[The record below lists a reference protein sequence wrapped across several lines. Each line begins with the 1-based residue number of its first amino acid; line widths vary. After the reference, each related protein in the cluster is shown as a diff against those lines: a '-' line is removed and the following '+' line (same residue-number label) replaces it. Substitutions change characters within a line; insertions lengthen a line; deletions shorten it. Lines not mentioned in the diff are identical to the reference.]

1 VEAAKITLSDSTEAV
16 INAPNCCMVPID
28 NNPNRRK
35 RVSVHGLTVT
45 REQYESRI
53 EKYVTESLECVQEIL
68 RRTQTP
74 ANLLDVVLLVGGATM
89 TPCVRAAV
97 DRVFPGKLRPI
108 GELNPMTCVAQ
119 GAALWAAE
127 KQKEKSDHGRAAGS
141 KLEVKGRTV
150 RAIGIAVS
158 DGHSSD
164 GFEVIIPRG
173 TLLPME
179 PIERRF
185 VALQPD
191 RINVPIYE
199 GEEKHASR
207 NRHQGNIRLDLK
219 ELGGQPLVP
228 GTPVT
233 VRLKF
238 TENKIIEVII
248 EPHGRNAITRELDYT
263 EDTAC
268 AGERKEELEE
278 LEQMIMMADR
288 FLPEYGPFVDEA
300 KRKQIEVSVERA
312 NKVLGDETPNRRE
325 ARLLTKRIYREII
338 YSDTLGGLLFQAEY
352 LAARPEMEPD
362 LVTRLGSLCAIA
374 KTIYS
379 ENLSQPTPAKA
390 NDLHQIRKGLEVLVN
405 RAMRTLPRVDPGD
418 KKPESDLGKA

>member
-1 VEAAKITLSDSTEAV
+1 
-16 INAPNCCMVPID
+16 
-28 NNPNRRK
+28 
-35 RVSVHGLTVT
+35 
-45 REQYESRI
+45 
-53 EKYVTESLECVQEIL
+53 
-68 RRTQTP
+68 
-74 ANLLDVVLLVGGATM
+74 M

-127 KQKEKSDHGRAAGS
+127 KQKVMSDPGRPVGS
-141 KLEVKGRTV
+141 KLEVKGRTE
-150 RAIGIAVS
+150 RAIGIAVG

-185 VALQPD
+185 IALQPD
-191 RINVPIYE
+191 RINVPIYA
-199 GEEKHASR
+199 GERAHASE
-207 NRHQGNIRLDLK
+207 NRFQGNIRLDLN

-233 VRLKF
+233 VRLKI
-238 TENKIIEVII
+238 TENKIMEVII
-248 EPHGRNAITRELDYT
+248 HAQGRNAITRGLDYA
-263 EDTAC
+263 DTAC
-268 AGERKEELEE
+268 GVDEWQEEQEE

-300 KRKQIEVSVERA
+300 TRKQIEVLVERA
-312 NKVLGDETPNRRE
+312 NKVLGDATPNRRE
-325 ARLLTKRIYREII
+325 ARLLTKRIYRGII

-352 LAARPEMEPD
+352 LAGRPEMEPD

-374 KTIYS
+374 KTIYR

-405 RAMRTLPRVDPGD
+405 RAMRTLRPID
-418 KKPESDLGKA
+418 KSDSNGGSTLGKLDAMTGGQSGGQSGDYFKSGKA